1 MLEGDIQYRYG
12 QLEDSEAI
20 ALLGAHVFTISF
32 AQLLPVKDLQ
42 KYLLESYSTSSI
54 AAEMEHLSTT
64 FVVAIYDDNLVG
76 FMQLTQGTSETC
88 IDDVKSKIQL
98 QRLYVSEKC
107 QGMGIGMQLM
117 EKAEIEAHKMGIKN
131 IWLASWESNPKAERI
146 YEKAGFVKVGS
157 MKFILGDAELKDW
170 VMIKAL

>member
-1 MLEGDIQYRYG
+1 MPEGDIQYRYG
-12 QLEDSEAI
+12 QLEDCEAI

-32 AQLLPVKDLQ
+32 AQLLPAKDLQ

-54 AAEMEHLSTT
+54 AAKLEHPSST

-76 FMQLTQGTSETC
+76 FMQLTQGASETC

-107 QGMGIGMQLM
+107 QGMGIGTRLM
-117 EKAEIEAHKMGIKN
+117 KKAEIEAHKMGIKN
-131 IWLASWESNPKAERI
+131 IWLATWESNPKAERI

-157 MKFILGDAELKDW
+157 MKFMLGDTALKDW

>member
-1 MLEGDIQYRYG
+1 MLEGDIHYRYG

-20 ALLGAHVFTISF
+20 ASLGAHVFTISF

-54 AAEMEHLSTT
+54 AAKLKHPSTT
-64 FVVAIYDDNLVG
+64 FVVAIYDDTLVG
-76 FMQLTQGTSETC
+76 FMQLTQGTSEAC

-107 QGMGIGMQLM
+107 QGLGIGMRLM

-157 MKFILGDAELKDW
+157 MKFMLGDAELKDW